1 MAVENW
7 HELIEVAK
15 QGFADGLACHGSIAA
30 SRRANRQNL
39 IEIVDDAK
47 AGRAARLLLDGALF
61 RSHVYLVRAFDPPSQ
76 KAQDDI
82 NLRAAIDFL
91 RSPGVIE
98 QAHEL
103 RHVDLRLAIER
114 FDAADADP
122 ALPGLRRM
130 RNKLLA
136 HWARYDETKP
146 LPTYYE
152 LFGFAERVGK
162 VWEALAHGTA
172 IHFLS
177 MESQVAAYVESADVF
192 WSIWDH
198 GQDDPDGFRD

>member
-7 HELIEVAK
+7 NELIDAAE
-15 QGFADGLACHGSIAA
+15 QGFADGVACHGSIAA

-61 RSHVYLVRAFDPPSQ
+61 RSHIYLVRAFDPPSA
-76 KAQDDI
+76 KAGDDI

-91 RSPGVIE
+91 RQPGAVE
-98 QAHEL
+98 FAHED
-103 RHVDLRLAIER
+103 RHADLHFAIER
-114 FDAADADP
+114 FDAAAADP
-122 ALPGLRRM
+122 ALQTLRLM
-130 RNKLLA
+130 RNKMLA
-136 HWARYDETKP
+136 HWAKYDETKP
-146 LPTYYE
+146 RPTYSE

-162 VWEALAHGTA
+162 VSEALAHGTA

-177 MESQVAAYVESADVF
+177 MESQGVAYIESAETF

-198 GQDDPDGFRD
+198 GED